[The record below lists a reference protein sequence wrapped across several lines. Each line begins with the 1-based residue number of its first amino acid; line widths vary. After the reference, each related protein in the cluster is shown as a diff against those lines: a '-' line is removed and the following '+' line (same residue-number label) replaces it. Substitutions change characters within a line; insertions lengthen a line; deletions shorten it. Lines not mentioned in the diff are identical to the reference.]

1 MAPRNPKGSNR
12 VMYMFQTPH
21 FALISVVGSL
31 CSTAKLVNYIRVE
44 KWLSSPGKRIENA
57 QIPANITLT

>member
-1 MAPRNPKGSNR
+1 
-12 VMYMFQTPH
+12 MFQTPH